1 MKTITAYIV
10 FLFMCMQGQAQV
22 PRSEKMILIDTR
34 LYREG
39 RAKEYNTLEV
49 LDTVKKQVHCFKII
63 AESPK
68 GLTPAYDIDGTF
80 LYAVSVT
87 EFMPWQYSIS
97 LVKLNVEKLDLL
109 QHQDTTG
116 VQKVKIFSSQSFVS
130 NTQINSLSDAFHDAQ
145 LHGWKINY
153 GLVVSAGGIVEL
165 YILLHDQ
172 LTIWQLAGGEWKK
185 SYTGTCPFSGSFF
198 AFVHKTK
205 KYVIADTGALF
216 EIGKTITEVLE
227 RKAGE
232 HATLVVDKTHDRVY
246 SLSGVKKT
254 AKLQDVDTRK
264 GIALF

>member
-1 MKTITAYIV
+1 MKTLTAYIV
-10 FLFMCMQGQAQV
+10 FFSMCMQSQAQV

-68 GLTPAYDIDGTF
+68 GLKPVYDIDDTF

-97 LVKLNVEKLDLL
+97 LVKLNLEKLDLL

-116 VQKVKIFSSQSFVS
+116 VQKVKIFSGQSFVS
-130 NTQINSLSDAFHDAQ
+130 NSQINPLSDAFHEAQ
-145 LHGWKINY
+145 LRGWKINY
-153 GLVVSAGGIVEL
+153 GLSVSAGGIVEL

-172 LTIWQLAGGEWKK
+172 LTIWQLVGSEWKK
-185 SYTGTCPFSGSFF
+185 SYTGTCPFSGSFS
-198 AFVHKTK
+198 AFEHKTK
-205 KYVIADTGALF
+205 KYMIADTGTLF
-216 EIGKTITEVLE
+216 EIGKTITEVPGKRAE
-227 RKAGE
+227 E
-232 HATLVVDKTHDRVY
+232 HAMLVVDKTHDRVY
-246 SLSGVKKT
+246 SLPEITKR
-254 AKLQDVDTRK
+254 AKLQNVDPGK
-264 GIALF
+264 GRALF